1 FHQEIK
7 ASSIWSKVK
16 HLASS
21 SISLNK
27 SLEKS
32 SLSNNLY
39 DSNEIASVSL
49 VAILHVLDDNF
60 EVGSLAE
67 LLIDPRLGVWL
78 EPANQYKYLIIITLC
93 ILQQKSEKI
102 ERPAMLHQVM
112 IVK

>member
-16 HLASS
+16 HLASC

-49 VAILHVLDDNF
+49 VAILHVL
-60 EVGSLAE
+60 
-67 LLIDPRLGVWL
+67 
-78 EPANQYKYLIIITLC
+78 
-93 ILQQKSEKI
+93 
-102 ERPAMLHQVM
+102 
-112 IVK
+112 